1 MDNKVYNNIY
11 KKLIYDIRDN
21 KNLSIENIDFIKSL
35 SKNELIEIILVY
47 DKITES
53 NKKIHYEHLL
63 NIGLKQFAR
72 YNPRFGRKV
81 IVQNQFSINKNKKYI
96 NKINDVHIPYINKY
110 DNDFMNNHLTLI
122 DENTDSEDEDDNG
135 DDDGNDTQYTSD
147 EDLINVNND
156 FIDNELVYGRYNLE
170 E

>member
-53 NKKIHYEHLL
+53 NKKILDELL
-63 NIGLKQFAR
+63 HAKS
-72 YNPRFGRKV
+72 YK
-81 IVQNQFSINKNKKYI
+81 
-96 NKINDVHIPYINKY
+96 
-110 DNDFMNNHLTLI
+110 
-122 DENTDSEDEDDNG
+122 
-135 DDDGNDTQYTSD
+135 
-147 EDLINVNND
+147 
-156 FIDNELVYGRYNLE
+156 
-170 E
+170 